1 MNLLTTP
8 FEKDLTDTPLAE
20 YPRPN
25 LQRDSYLCLNG
36 KWEIK
41 IESANE
47 QLYKGEILVPF
58 PVESKLSGIGKTFPL
73 DSLYTYTRTFSLP
86 TGFKKERVILNFGAV
101 DNETQVYVNGSFVG
115 ANIGGYIPFSF
126 DITDYLNEENNILRV
141 EVTDFMDVRFPYGKQ
156 TENRGGMWYTRVSGI
171 WQTVWLESVPA
182 NHIQK
187 IKTENDGK
195 SVTLNVTGGE
205 NEKQVTVFTY
215 SGEKR
220 YDFIGVS
227 IKIDIENPV
236 CWTPENPYIY
246 RFTLKSGKDTIN
258 SYFALR
264 TVGTKKVGDK
274 TFITLNGKPYFFNGL
289 LDQGYFSDGI
299 FTPATYEG
307 YKNDILV
314 AKKLGFN
321 MLRKHIKIEP
331 QMFYYYCDIYGMVIF
346 QDAVNNGK
354 YSFFYDTALPT
365 IGLKSLK
372 KKAPKV
378 CRENFEACAE
388 KMLELLY
395 NHPSVCYYTIFN
407 EGWGQYDA
415 TPVYKKLK
423 ALDGSRIY
431 DTASG
436 WFRGANSDV
445 VSEHVYFKPVKL
457 KPLPDKPLI
466 LSEFGGYCFKLV
478 ENSFNPIKTFGYKK
492 CATGEIFEQDLKRL
506 YREEIL
512 PAVRLGL
519 NATVLTQLT
528 DVEDETNGIMTYD
541 RQIVKLSENSLAAE
555 FKAIKEEF
563 EKSTEYELYSKG

>member
-1 MNLLTTP
+1 MNILTTP
-8 FEKDLTDTPLAE
+8 FEKDLTDMPLSE
-20 YPRPN
+20 YPRPQ
-25 LQRDSYLCLNG
+25 LVRDSYLCLNG
-36 KWEIK
+36 KWDLL
-41 IESANE
+41 IETGKE
-47 QLYKGEILVPF
+47 KLYKGDVLVPF
-58 PVESKLSGIGKTFPL
+58 PIESKLSGIGKTFPL
-73 DSLYTYTRTFSLP
+73 DALYTYTRRFTLP
-86 TGFKKERVILNFGAV
+86 DGFKKDRVLLNFGAV
-101 DNETQVYVNGSFVG
+101 DCETQVYINGSFVG
-115 ANIGGYIPFSF
+115 GNTGGYIPFSF
-126 DITDYLNEENNILRV
+126 DITDYLNNDDNIIRV
-141 EVTDFMDVRFPYGKQ
+141 EVTDFMDTAFPYGKQ
-156 TENRGGMWYTRVSGI
+156 TDKRGGMWYTRVSGI
-171 WQTVWLESVPA
+171 WQTVWLESVSE
-182 NHIQK
+182 NYVKK
-187 IKTENDGK
+187 IKSK
-195 SVTLNVTGGE
+195 SDLNSVMLNVLGGE
-205 NEKQVTVFTY
+205 DAKQITLVTPTGEKQ
-215 SGEKR
+215 
-220 YDFIGVS
+220 YDFMGES

-246 RFTLKSGKDTIN
+246 RYTLKCGADTVN

-264 TVGTKKVGDK
+264 TIGTKKVGDK
-274 TFITLNGKPYFFNGL
+274 TFITLNDEPYFFNGL
-289 LDQGYFSDGI
+289 LDQGYFADGI

-331 QMFYYYCDIYGMVIF
+331 QIFYYYCDIYGMVVF

-365 IGLKSLK
+365 VGFKSLK
-372 KKAPKV
+372 KTAPKV
-378 CRENFEACAE
+378 CRQNFEQCA
-388 KMLELLY
+388 KDMIELLY

-415 TPVYKKLK
+415 TPVYEELK
-423 ALDGSRIY
+423 ALDNSRIY

-436 WFRGANSDV
+436 WFKGPKSDV

-457 KPLPDKPLI
+457 KPSPDKPII
-466 LSEFGGYCFKLV
+466 LSEFGGYCYKIP
-478 ENSFNPIKTFGYKK
+478 ENSFNLIKTFGYKK

-541 RQIVKLSENSLAAE
+541 RQKIKLTENSLSAE
-555 FKAIKEEF
+555 FRAIKEEF
-563 EKSTEYELYSKG
+563 QKISK